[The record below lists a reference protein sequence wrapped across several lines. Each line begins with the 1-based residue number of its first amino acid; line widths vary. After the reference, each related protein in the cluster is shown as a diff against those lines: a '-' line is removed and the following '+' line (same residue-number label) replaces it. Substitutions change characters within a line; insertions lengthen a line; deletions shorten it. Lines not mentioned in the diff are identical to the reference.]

1 MLIPKFLLAAGLRLP
16 NCITVAAVTFLMTSS
31 ALAAYFTGQFDQ
43 TLVFNSEETDRVV
56 FNPAPPQRWKD
67 AGVSETDVHVTT
79 GQLVDPVTGQ
89 GSLLALLVEVEDE
102 DPLLFVDQNDDNMI
116 SASEKFTMENPKNPY
131 LWEATV
137 TIPLKGGFFTSSSI
151 FVEYFQRIKTA
162 KMTNDDRLIRQT
174 TEVLARG
181 TVDVNGKKVA
191 VQYALVEKKKVNPRE
206 GWQGVDANGDGKV
219 DMDNLSP
226 EAAKADNEVVIFRV
240 GDMFV
245 STKKA
250 DVDKNQIVLR
260 QHEAK
265 EYKRLE
271 LYTGKEFPDFT
282 FSDFDGKKH
291 KFSEFRGKYVLLD
304 IWGFW
309 CPPCRKELPYI
320 REAQKRFGSR
330 NLEVIGLNTDAD
342 YTIDSMKKSLR
353 DNGMIWTQAKFDSV
367 MEFLK
372 VGLRVNSFPTT
383 FLIAPDGKILSMS
396 RHERKE
402 PDLRG
407 ADLLDSLDEVLP
419 REGTK

>member
-1 MLIPKFLLAAGLRLP
+1 MFNPNFLHAAGARLAGYV
-16 NCITVAAVTFLMTSS
+16 IVAAISLLTTSS
-31 ALAAYFTGQFDQ
+31 AMADFTGQFEP

-56 FNPAPPQRWKD
+56 FTPAPPQRWKD
-67 AGVSETDVHVTT
+67 TGVSGSDVHVTT

-116 SASEKFTMENPKNPY
+116 SANEKFTMKNPTNPY

-137 TIPLKGGFFTSSSI
+137 TLPLKGGFFTSSSV
-151 FVEYFQRIKTA
+151 FVQYFERIQTE
-162 KMTNDDRLIRQT
+162 KMTDDDRLIRQT

-181 TVDVNGKKVA
+181 TVDVNGKKIA
-191 VQYALVEKKKVNPRE
+191 VQYALVEKKKVNPRD
-206 GWQGVDANGDGKV
+206 GWQGMDADGDGKV

-240 GDMFV
+240 GDAYV

-250 DVDKNQIVLR
+250 DVDKNQIVLK

-271 LYTGKEFPDFT
+271 LYIGKEFPEFT

-309 CPPCRKELPYI
+309 CGPCRKELPYI
-320 REAQKRFGSR
+320 KEAQKRFASR
-330 NLEVIGLNTDAD
+330 NLEVVGLNTDAD
-342 YTIDSMKKSLR
+342 YTIDSMKKSLK
-353 DNGMIWTQAKFDSV
+353 DNSMIWTQAKYESV
-367 MEFLK
+367 LDFLR

-396 RHERKE
+396 RQERDE
-402 PDLRG
+402 ADLRG
-407 ADLLDSLDEVLP
+407 SDLLKSLDEVLP
-419 REGTK
+419 KQ

>member
-1 MLIPKFLLAAGLRLP
+1 MFNPNFLHAAGARLAGYV
-16 NCITVAAVTFLMTSS
+16 IVAAISLLTTSS
-31 ALAAYFTGQFDQ
+31 AMADFTGQFEP

-56 FNPAPPQRWKD
+56 FTPAPPQRWKD
-67 AGVSETDVHVTT
+67 TGVSGSDVHVTT

-116 SASEKFTMENPKNPY
+116 SANEKFTMKNPTNPY

-137 TIPLKGGFFTSSSI
+137 TLPLKGGFFTSSSI
-151 FVEYFQRIKTA
+151 FVQYFERIQTE
-162 KMTNDDRLIRQT
+162 KMTDDDRLIRQT

-181 TVDVNGKKVA
+181 TVDVNGKKIA
-191 VQYALVEKKKVNPRE
+191 VQYALVEKKKVNPRD
-206 GWQGVDANGDGKV
+206 GWQGMDADGDGKV

-240 GDMFV
+240 GDAYV

-250 DVDKNQIVLR
+250 DVDKNQIVLK

-265 EYKRLE
+265 EYKRLQ
-271 LYTGKEFPDFT
+271 LYIGKEFPEFT

-309 CPPCRKELPYI
+309 CGPCRKELPYI
-320 REAQKRFGSR
+320 KEAQKRFASR
-330 NLEVIGLNTDAD
+330 NLEVVGLNTDAD
-342 YTIDSMKKSLR
+342 YTIDSMKKSLK
-353 DNGMIWTQAKFDSV
+353 DNSMIWTQAKYESV
-367 MEFLK
+367 LDFLR

-396 RHERKE
+396 RQERDE
-402 PDLRG
+402 ADLRG
-407 ADLLDSLDEVLP
+407 SDLLKSLDEVLP
-419 REGTK
+419 KQ

>member
-1 MLIPKFLLAAGLRLP
+1 
-16 NCITVAAVTFLMTSS
+16 MTSS
-31 ALAAYFTGQFDQ
+31 ALAADFTGQFDP

-67 AGVSETDVHVTT
+67 AAVSGTDVHVTT

-151 FVEYFQRIKTA
+151 FVEYFQRIQTS
-162 KMTNDDRLIRQT
+162 KMTKDDRLIRQT

-181 TVDVNGKKVA
+181 MVDVNGKKVA

-206 GWQGVDANGDGKV
+206 GWQGVDADGDGKV

-330 NLEVIGLNTDAD
+330 NLEVVGLNTDAD

-419 REGTK
+419 REETR